1 MGRHGDWPE
10 GDWPEGAWPEGAWGK
25 VPGLIP
31 DRRATVETAAW
42 LSPDAV
48 AGIKQTMRRT
58 KASLEGVARGRRSK
72 ASLGDWHRARGA
84 GMMLPRGAALASGIT
99 RAPNFSR
106 GSFPCVV
113 SAFSCRW

>member
-1 MGRHGDWPE
+1 MGSH
-10 GDWPEGAWPEGAWGK
+10 GDWPEGAWPEGDWGK

-58 KASLEGVARGRRSK
+58 KASLEGVARGLAQGS
-72 ASLGDWHRARGA
+72 GV
-84 GMMLPRGAALASGIT
+84 GMMLPQGAALASGIT

-113 SAFSCRW
+113 SAFCCRW